1 VYDFAIQDFW
11 GKFILKSKFKDSKVS
26 QKNMRKIFILIL
38 FLIVAFAT
46 SSRTAW
52 SQGARKVITL
62 SGIIVQGDSAYG
74 VPGVNIYVPKAGRGI
89 ATDYRGFFSMPTLEG
104 DTIVISAIGYQK
116 QRLVV
121 PRVTDLSYHV
131 VINLKESTIMLAG
144 VEVLP
149 YSDEEQ
155 FKEAFVALNL
165 PSRELE
171 NMEKNLSPTAIRNM
185 AFAMPMDGSLNYK
198 FYLNQQS
205 MQMGNRNFATT
216 IPFLNPFA
224 WIELIKSIKRGDFK
238 RRDDR
243 RRRD

>member
-1 VYDFAIQDFW
+1 
-11 GKFILKSKFKDSKVS
+11 
-26 QKNMRKIFILIL
+26 MRKIFIFIF
-38 FLIVAFAT
+38 FLITLFAA
-46 SSRTAW
+46 SSQVGW

-74 VPGVNIYVPKAGRGI
+74 VPGVNVYVPKAGRGVS
-89 ATDYRGFFSMPTLEG
+89 TDYRGFFSMPTLEG
-104 DTIVISAIGYQK
+104 DTIIISAIGYQK

-121 PRVTDLSYHV
+121 PRVTDMSYHV
-131 VINLKESTIMLAG
+131 IINLKESTIMLAG

-149 YSDEEQ
+149 YSTEEE

-171 NMEKNLSPTAIRNM
+171 NMEKNLNPTLIRNM

-198 FYLNQQS
+198 FYLNQQAT
-205 MQMGNRNFATT
+205 QMGNRNFATT

-238 RRDDR
+238 RKDDR